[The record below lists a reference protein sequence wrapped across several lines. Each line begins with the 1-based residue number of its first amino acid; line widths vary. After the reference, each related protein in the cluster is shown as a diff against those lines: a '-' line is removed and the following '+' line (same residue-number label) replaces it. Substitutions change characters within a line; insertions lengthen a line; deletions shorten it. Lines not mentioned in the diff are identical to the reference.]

1 MVNGVA
7 RIVCLEANFQQI
19 GRCVGQALGRSVIL
33 SGWRKA
39 ITVDKGTEFTSHVLD
54 DWVDRRGIKLDYAR
68 PGKPT
73 ENGPLESFNGRLD
86 DESA

>member
-7 RIVCLEANFQQI
+7 RIVCLEANFQHI
-19 GRCVGQALGRSVIL
+19 GRCVGQVLGRSAIL

-39 ITVDKGTEFTSHVLD
+39 ITVDKGTEFTPHVLD
-54 DWVDRRGIKLDYAR
+54 DWADRRGITLDYAR

-73 ENGPLESFNGRLD
+73 ENGLVESFNGRLD